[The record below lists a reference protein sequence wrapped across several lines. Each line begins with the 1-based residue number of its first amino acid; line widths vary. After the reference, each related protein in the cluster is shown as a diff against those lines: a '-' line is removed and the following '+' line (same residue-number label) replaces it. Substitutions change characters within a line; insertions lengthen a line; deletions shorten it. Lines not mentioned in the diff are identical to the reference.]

1 VAPLPAER
9 TGVLVI
15 RAWIESGGENAA
27 LRARITSTLDVTE
40 RGEVST
46 VASSPEAITEAV
58 AGWLRAFLGAAT
70 LTLA

>member
-1 VAPLPAER
+1 MAPLPAER

-15 RAWIESGGENAA
+15 RAWIESGGENA

-40 RGEVST
+40 QGEGST
-46 VASSPEAITEAV
+46 VASTPAAITEAV
-58 AGWLRAFLGAAT
+58 AEWLRAFLGAAS

>member
-1 VAPLPAER
+1 VTPLPAER

-15 RAWIESGGENAA
+15 RAWIESGGENA

-40 RGEVST
+40 QDEVAI
-46 VASSPEAITEAV
+46 VASTPQAVMEAV
-58 AGWLRAFLGAAT
+58 AAWLCALLGAAS